1 MIDILRGTPL
11 WVYAVFLILSYYGVI
26 ACFRSHVSKRSLQ
39 ISPVIFVALSLASL
53 NPSQD
58 VAIQFSSCAVG
69 LLVGWWWA
77 LRFFSYCNIKREGE
91 RLVLPGTIRVLIVY
105 WVFFAWRYYGGY
117 QAAMYPELA
126 NEVSTVAGAALGA
139 GLINGLIVGRSL
151 RLLRF
156 FKVEK
161 EDIAQKRL
169 ETCRSEPA
177 RDGRQR

>member
-11 WVYAVFLILSYYGVI
+11 WVYAVFFILSYYGVI

-53 NPSQD
+53 NPSQEA
-58 VAIQFSSCAVG
+58 AIQFSSYVPG
-69 LLVGWWWA
+69 LLVGWLLA
-77 LRFFSYCNIKREGE
+77 LRFFSYRNIKCEGE
-91 RLVLPGTIRVLIVY
+91 CLVLPGTIRVLIVY

-126 NEVSTVAGAALGA
+126 NEMSTVAGSALGA

-151 RLLRF
+151 KLLRF
-156 FKVEK
+156 FKFEN
-161 EDIAQKRL
+161 EGSAQKRL
-169 ETCRSEPA
+169 EPCRSEPA
-177 RDGRQR
+177 RDGR